1 MLVLAADAPRA
12 DDIAHARRVGDRVE
26 EALALLPE
34 RQRIALW
41 LSAVEGLSYAEVAA
55 SLETSEKSVKALV
68 HRARCALAESIGGD
82 ER

>member
-1 MLVLAADAPRA
+1 M
-12 DDIAHARRVGDRVE
+12 
-26 EALALLPE
+26 LPE
-34 RQRIALW
+34 RQRAALW

-68 HRARCALAESIGGD
+68 HRARCALAELIGAE